1 MELGCRLGRNRDRLP
16 SPAPLHTKSK
26 LRGLFSPPGR
36 HGAAVSNSLLP
47 VCLHALLLS
56 SLFTPLQSWRSPGH
70 SSDLPGTCL
79 SQGLRT
85 NLTPLSSLDTC
96 IVMPLASSALCPK
109 EASPA
114 HYTQT
119 HPSSGFPCATLLST
133 RHLSPLVTLCH
144 LLVDLACRASSLMEG
159 SFLRAEFHLFVH

>member
-85 NLTPLSSLDTC
+85 NLIPLSSLDTC

-114 HYTQT
+114 HYTQNT
-119 HPSSGFPCATLLST
+119 PLLWLPLCYFT
-133 RHLSPLVTLCH
+133 FYTALVTSCH
-144 LLVDLACRASSLMEG
+144 TLPFACGSCLSSVFPDGRKLPE
-159 SFLRAEFHLFVH
+159 S